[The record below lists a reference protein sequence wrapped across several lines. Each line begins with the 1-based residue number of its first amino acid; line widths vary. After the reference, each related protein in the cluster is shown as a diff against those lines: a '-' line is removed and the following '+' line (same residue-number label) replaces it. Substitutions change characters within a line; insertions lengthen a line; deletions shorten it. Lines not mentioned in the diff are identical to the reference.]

1 MICYLAHHTIAP
13 MSSSGSTYIPWSKCE
28 ATVPEGIDVP
38 MCFCGSLCKFM
49 QSEVLGDDYGMRFF
63 MCENYEYDPPKRYG
77 KDRAKSPPPLC
88 DFMQWFDTVQ
98 SQQAKNFVEQQASW
112 AAERWRRMKHEEQQE
127 EKRKKEQEEIRKRM
141 EEVDRKAAAEREADR
156 ERKRER
162 ARRAKEAGPEAI
174 RKGKYPRCTQ

>member
-1 MICYLAHHTIAP
+1 MWQRLGQCSRI
-13 MSSSGSTYIPWSKCE
+13 TYPIFLYDLTLNYDSN
-28 ATVPEGIDVP
+28 
-38 MCFCGSLCKFM
+38 LCWT
-49 QSEVLGDDYGMRFF
+49 
-63 MCENYEYDPPKRYG
+63 
-77 KDRAKSPPPLC
+77 KSPPPLC

-98 SQQAKNFVEQQASW
+98 SQQAKDFVEQQARW
-112 AAERWRRMKHEEQQE
+112 AAKRWRRMKHEEQQE

-162 ARRAKEAGPEAI
+162 ARRAKEAGPETI